1 MIDDRIKAKMKQ
13 LKLASGDTTTTDSA
27 TATTAT
33 SNDTATAGTTSGV
46 QQSPA
51 KALSLGLKGGKGT
64 MTMLS
69 GIGLQSRLMQP
80 TAVSVSSIS
89 GVTVGAN
96 GRLTSSATKDINEVN
111 ISRHIFQ
118 QHIPLTAMRCCRC

>member
-13 LKLASGDTTTTDSA
+13 LKLASGDTTDSTTTD
-27 TATTAT
+27 TANANSTTVT
-33 SNDTATAGTTSGV
+33 DGI

-51 KALSLGLKGGKGT
+51 KTASLGLKGGRGT

-69 GIGLQSRLMQP
+69 SSGIQSRLMQP
-80 TAVSVSSIS
+80 TAVSVNSISSAS

-96 GRLTSSATKDINEVN
+96 GRLTSSSHNTKDNNEVKVMIN
-111 ISRHIFQ
+111 THISSK
-118 QHIPLTAMRCCRC
+118 C

>member
-13 LKLASGDTTTTDSA
+13 LKLASGETTTTDSTTA
-27 TATTAT
+27 ATTVT
-33 SNDTATAGTTSGV
+33 SNDAATAVTTGNSV
-46 QQSPA
+46 IQQSPA

-64 MTMLS
+64 MTYNMLS
-69 GIGLQSRLMQP
+69 SSGMQSRLMQP

-96 GRLTSSATKDINEVN
+96 GRLTSSAAKDINEVN
-111 ISRHIFQ
+111 LPRHI
-118 QHIPLTAMRCCRC
+118 

>member
-33 SNDTATAGTTSGV
+33 SNDTATAGTISGV

-69 GIGLQSRLMQP
+69 GSGLQSRLMQP

-89 GVTVGAN
+89 GVTIGAN

-111 ISRHIFQ
+111 ISEHIFQ
-118 QHIPLTAMRCCRC
+118 QHIFC